1 MKLIHKKHEF
11 TSHDA
16 TIIYKDIFGM
26 LEMNSIG
33 VGAISRGLDSEVRS
47 IHPLGSLKSHM
58 HLWTVLERQALE
70 MNILGV

>member
-1 MKLIHKKHEF
+1 
-11 TSHDA
+11 
-16 TIIYKDIFGM
+16 M